1 MKTCY
6 YYLIVE
12 PLLNRYRDDADT
24 KPTSTGLIK
33 IKSKKYKISFF
44 MDGTRLSMIR
54 IDIPDLPG
62 KTIPEQD
69 LESVHILREHI
80 VSVLRLNYDSEASLF
95 SHAMR
100 VFREKGLGPI
110 LSIKLKQ
117 ILKIT
122 PNLAP
127 YIENIRD
134 TLVVS
139 FPLRVQTKLLSD
151 AQDERLPLQYRYLSL
166 YKLLEMECKREGRW
180 KQEFERLVNRS
191 EAEFRNLGIKMKP
204 VNYIHYLRD
213 RCAHI
218 KTNREAYG
226 VTQLSRKDMAEI
238 RKFLPLM
245 TSICTTSLNENHSD
259 VDFSLVDEKTFRQE
273 IEGRIKDEKRARRM
287 KIYRK
292 RK

>member
-12 PLLNRYRDDADT
+12 PLLDHYRDDANT

-44 MDGTRLSMIR
+44 IGGNRLSMIR
-54 IDIPDLPG
+54 IDIPNLSG
-62 KTIPEQD
+62 KTVPEED
-69 LESVHILREHI
+69 SESVHILKEH
-80 VSVLRLNYDSEASLF
+80 VLSVLRLNYDSEVSF
-95 SHAMR
+95 FPNAMM
-100 VFREKGLGPI
+100 VFRKEGLGPI
-110 LSIKLKQ
+110 FSIKLKQ
-117 ILKIT
+117 TLK
-122 PNLAP
+122 PNPSLP
-127 YIENIRD
+127 LYIENVRD
-134 TLVVS
+134 VLVDS

-166 YKLLEMECKREGRW
+166 YKLLEMECKKEGKW
-180 KQEFERLVNRS
+180 KQEFERFVDKF
-191 EAEFRNLGIKMKP
+191 EAEFKNLGIKMKP

-218 KTNREAYG
+218 KISREAYG

-238 RKFLPLM
+238 GKFLPLM
-245 TSICTTSLNENHSD
+245 IRMCTTSLNENHPD
-259 VDFSLVDEKTFRQE
+259 VDFSLVDEKTFQQE
-273 IEGRIKDEKRARRM
+273 IEGN
-287 KIYRK
+287 K